1 MTDGIGVHYRPF
13 SIRNGWATEEEV
25 KLDIKPL
32 SKYQAIWAQAKR
44 NGTIQDRDSLP
55 AQNWTWP
62 TDTFL
67 QRRLTEL
74 RNRKIEQD

>member
-1 MTDGIGVHYRPF
+1 VTDGIGVHYRPF
-13 SIRNGWATEEEV
+13 SIRNGWATEEEM
-25 KLDIKPL
+25 K
-32 SKYQAIWAQAKR
+32 